1 MFIFK
6 SSERS
11 GEFGFSGRQIKD
23 ALDKSQA
30 IISFTPE
37 GIILHANENFLSATG
52 YRLEDIVGK
61 HHSIF
66 CEDAYTRS
74 EEYKDFWAELREG
87 SFSQTPSNG
96 SIVRARRFIFRPR
109 ITQSMTQKAMLLVSL
124 NIVRTSRSPR

>member
-66 CEDAYTRS
+66 CEKPISAPKNT
-74 EEYKDFWAELREG
+74 KNFG
-87 SFSQTPSNG
+87 
-96 SIVRARRFIFRPR
+96 
-109 ITQSMTQKAMLLVSL
+109 L
-124 NIVRTSRSPR
+124 N

>member
-11 GEFGFSGRQIKD
+11 GEFGFSGRQIKE
-23 ALDKSQA
+23 ALDNSQA

-74 EEYKDFWAELREG
+74 EEYKRFLGRIERGKVSIKLLQTDQ
-87 SFSQTPSNG
+87 SFGQGDLYSG
-96 SIVRARRFIFRPR
+96 HV
-109 ITQSMTQKAMLLVSL
+109 
-124 NIVRTSRSPR
+124 

>member
-37 GIILHANENFLSATG
+37 GIILHANENFLSVTG

-66 CEDAYTRS
+66 L
-74 EEYKDFWAELREG
+74 KM
-87 SFSQTPSNG
+87 P
-96 SIVRARRFIFRPR
+96 IRAPKNIKIFGP
-109 ITQSMTQKAMLLVSL
+109 
-124 NIVRTSRSPR
+124 N

>member
-1 MFIFK
+1 MFAFK
-6 SSERS
+6 STERT
-11 GEFGFSGRQIKD
+11 GKFGFSESQTKD

-66 CEDAYTRS
+66 CEESYTRT
-74 EEYKDFWAELREG
+74 EEYQHFWADLREG
-87 SFSQTPSNG
+87 KFQSNSFKRING
-96 SIVRARRFIFRPR
+96 LAKQFTFKQRT
-109 ITQSMTQKAMLLVSL
+109 TQSEMIREMCMVS
-124 NIVRTSRSPR
+124 

>member
-52 YRLEDIVGK
+52 YRLEDIVGNITAFFVK
-61 HHSIF
+61 MPIRAPKNIKIF
-66 CEDAYTRS
+66 
-74 EEYKDFWAELREG
+74 G
-87 SFSQTPSNG
+87 PN
-96 SIVRARRFIFRPR
+96 
-109 ITQSMTQKAMLLVSL
+109 
-124 NIVRTSRSPR
+124 

>member
-66 CEDAYTRS
+66 CEDAYTRT
-74 EEYKDFWAELREG
+74 EEYKDFLGRIERGKIPVELVQTDQ
-87 SFSQTPSNG
+87 SFGQGDLYSG
-96 SIVRARRFIFRPR
+96 HV
-109 ITQSMTQKAMLLVSL
+109 
-124 NIVRTSRSPR
+124 